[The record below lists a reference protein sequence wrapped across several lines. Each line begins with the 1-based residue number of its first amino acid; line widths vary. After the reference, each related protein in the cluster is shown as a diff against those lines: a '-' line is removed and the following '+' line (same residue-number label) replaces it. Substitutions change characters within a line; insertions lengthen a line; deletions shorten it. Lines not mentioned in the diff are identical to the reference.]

1 VVLLPTELAE
11 VFPFLVEEP
20 GLVVVVVVADDPA
33 AKLYALQKA
42 LL

>member
-20 GLVVVVVVADDPA
+20 GLVVVVVVDDPA
-33 AKLYALQKA
+33 ATLYALQKA

>member
-20 GLVVVVVVADDPA
+20 GLVVLVADDPA
-33 AKLYALQKA
+33 ATLYALQKA